1 MNAEQ
6 RYYALQ
12 EELRYIEKR
21 TGLYLADECVDAE
34 NAGVSRNDPSFFAQC
49 YSAAMV
55 AAELRAEEA
64 GENFS
69 DLIGRPN

>member
-12 EELRYIEKR
+12 DEIQAIERR
-21 TGLYLADECVDAE
+21 TGLYLADQSVDME
-34 NAGVSRNDPSFFAQC
+34 NAGVPRGDLVFFERC

-69 DLIGRPN
+69 DLIGWTN